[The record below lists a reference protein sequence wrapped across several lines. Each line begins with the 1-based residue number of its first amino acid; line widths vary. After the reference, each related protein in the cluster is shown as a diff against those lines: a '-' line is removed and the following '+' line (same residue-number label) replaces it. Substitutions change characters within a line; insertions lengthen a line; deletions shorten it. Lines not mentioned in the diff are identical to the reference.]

1 MLNHQV
7 AVEFDHV
14 SKKFLI
20 GPNYYPSLREWVATF
35 FSREYFIG
43 KESFYALKDL
53 TFRIKKGESVGFIG
67 PNGAG
72 KSTILKLIAR
82 VTAATE
88 GEIRISGKV
97 TGLLELGAGFH
108 PELTGRENVFFKGTI
123 LGMSKKEIEKRMDD
137 IVSFADLG
145 QFIDT
150 PIKLFSS
157 GMYARLGFAV
167 AIHLDPE
174 IFIIDEILSV
184 GDASFVEKC
193 YRRIEEFCQD
203 PQRTTIIVS
212 HNLGMLKRLC
222 TRLYLLEKGQVIA
235 EGNPKTIIK
244 QYLHSIPNE
253 KRP

>member
-1 MLNHQV
+1 MANHQT
-7 AVEFDHV
+7 AVEFHQV

-20 GPNYYPSLREWVATF
+20 GENYYPSLREWIATF
-35 FSREYFIG
+35 FSREFFIG
-43 KESFYALKDL
+43 KESFYALRDL
-53 TFRIKKGESVGFIG
+53 NFIVKKGESVGFIG

-82 VTAATE
+82 VTIPTD
-88 GEIRISGKV
+88 GVVRINGKV

-108 PELTGRENVFFKGTI
+108 PELTGRENIFFKGTI
-123 LGMSKKEIEKRMDD
+123 LGMGKKEIEKRMDE
-137 IVSFADLG
+137 IVAFADLG
-145 QFIDT
+145 QFIDS

-174 IFIIDEILSV
+174 ILLIDEILSV

-193 YRRIEEFCQD
+193 YRRIEHFCQN
-203 PQRTTIIVS
+203 PNKTTMIVS

-222 TRLYLLEKGQVIA
+222 SRLYLLDKGRIIA
-235 EGNPKTIIK
+235 EGKPKTIIQ
-244 QYLHSIPNE
+244 QYLQNLPSE
-253 KRP
+253 KQP